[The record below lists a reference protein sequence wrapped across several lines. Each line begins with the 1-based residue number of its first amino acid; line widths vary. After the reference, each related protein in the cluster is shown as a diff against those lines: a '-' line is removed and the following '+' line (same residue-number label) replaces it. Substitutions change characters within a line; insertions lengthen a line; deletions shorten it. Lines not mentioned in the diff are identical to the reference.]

1 MPNKWPKCQICRL
14 RHRPEKCKGKVDL
27 KEIPA
32 LIAMLVYAL
41 LGWAVVRSLWVV
53 FDRVSARSVTT
64 YDRSRQ

>member
-32 LIAMLVYAL
+32 LIANDCQ
-41 LGWAVVRSLWVV
+41 SLRDLA
-53 FDRVSARSVTT
+53 DRIT
-64 YDRSRQ
+64 YNMTRLEQELK